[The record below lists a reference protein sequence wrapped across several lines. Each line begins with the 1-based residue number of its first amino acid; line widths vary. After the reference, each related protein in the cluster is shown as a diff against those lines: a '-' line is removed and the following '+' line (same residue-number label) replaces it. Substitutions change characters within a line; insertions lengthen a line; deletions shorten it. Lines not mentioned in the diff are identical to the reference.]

1 MPLSGD
7 VAPPIRQAQ
16 GKRDWE
22 NPGLLGRGVQPPHAT
37 LTPYPDEESA
47 LVGAPGHSPCWR
59 SLNGEWRFCYL
70 PRPEV
75 VPADFPAE
83 ACADDG
89 WGTITVPSCW
99 QMMGH
104 GRPNYTNVAYPYP
117 VDPPHVP
124 DENPVGLY
132 RTSFAVPEAWSG
144 RRAFLNFDGVCSAFY
159 VWVNGECVGFSK
171 CSHMPAEF
179 DITDQIRAG
188 ENLLAVQ
195 VFQWSDGSYLEDQD
209 MWRLNGIF
217 REVSLFSTPPVHVR
231 DVAVRTTLDAGYLD
245 AVLDVTVKVSN
256 CSGERATDHS
266 VGMRLCDG
274 EGQTVA
280 EGRAEVPATAG
291 EQEVVV
297 AHQMTVTAPKKWSAE
312 EPNLYML
319 LVSLLGPNGAVLEV
333 QRVAVGFR
341 QIERRGVQVLL
352 NGVPLEIRGVNRH
365 DTHPDLGY
373 AVSLESMIQDITLM
387 KQHNINAVR
396 TSHYPN
402 DPQWLDLCDR
412 YGLYVIDEAD
422 LETHGF
428 GYEDPNIPARRPE
441 WRDAFVDRARRMV
454 ERDKN
459 HPSII
464 IWSLG
469 NESGYG
475 PNHDAMAEWIR
486 GADPTRLIH
495 YEGAHDSPMVDIVS
509 TMYPTV
515 ERLIEEGKRT
525 DDDRPFFM
533 CEYAHAMGNGPGNL
547 KEYWEAI
554 RAHPRLLGGCIWE
567 WVDHGI
573 RQRTESGEEW
583 FAYGGDFG
591 DEPNDG
597 NFCIDGLNFPDR
609 IPHTGLIEYKKVIEP
624 VQVEAVDLRA
634 GKVRVMNRYQF
645 SSLGH
650 LHGHWSVARDGEVI
664 EEGDLPRLDTAAGK
678 SEEVTLEPHPPSPL
692 PVHGEGAM
700 AAAGAECWL
709 NISFALA
716 KDTIWAKRGHEVA
729 WAQFE
734 LQRQGIGAG
743 GRGLGN
749 GLSAPVVVSSVSPV
763 RVVESDPVFTVSG
776 EDFEVT
782 FDRLLGVM
790 SSWKWRG
797 IELLTFGPRLNVWRA
812 PTDNDVHI
820 AREWRRAGLDR
831 LQHRVSRFDI
841 REPHPP
847 CPLPVNGEGEALRSA
862 KAAPFVQV
870 EIESVLAPYSLAPA
884 FSCTY
889 RYTIYGTGDIVI
901 DTTVTPRRELP
912 PLPRIGLQMRLPGTF
927 DRFSWYGRGPHES
940 YADRKESAR
949 VGVYRGTVQDQ
960 YVPYIFPQ
968 ENGNKS
974 DVRWAAVTDIRGMGL
989 VATPELTAESRESRV
1004 ESDGPSSDPGSRIPL
1019 LNVSVHHYTT
1029 EDFTKARHTYELVR
1043 RDETILNLDHAQAP
1057 LGSASCGP
1065 GPLEKY
1071 LLKAEPTEFSVRL
1084 RPFR

>member
-1 MPLSGD
+1 MRSGRD
-7 VAPPIRQAQ
+7 AAP
-16 GKRDWE
+16 RDWE
-22 NPGLLGRGVQPPHAT
+22 NPQLLSRNTEPPHAT
-37 LTPYPDEESA
+37 LTPYPDEASA
-47 LVGAPGHSPCWR
+47 LAGRPAASPYHRLLGGH
-59 SLNGEWRFCYL
+59 WRFCYL

-75 VPADFPAE
+75 APEGFASE
-83 ACADDG
+83 AFDDSG
-89 WGTITVPSCW
+89 WATIPVPSCW
-99 QMMGH
+99 QMLGY
-104 GRPNYTNVAYPYP
+104 GRPNYTNVAYPFP
-117 VDPPHVP
+117 VDPPYVP

-132 RTSFAVPEAWSG
+132 RTRFVVPEAWGG
-144 RRAFLNFDGVCSAFY
+144 RRVMLSFDGVCSAFY
-159 VWVNGECVGFSK
+159 VWVNGQCVGFSK
-171 CSHMPAEF
+171 CSHMPSEF
-179 DITDQIRAG
+179 DITKCIRAG
-188 ENLLAVQ
+188 SNLLVVQ

-217 REVSLFSTPPVHVR
+217 RDVSLFSTPQVHVR
-231 DVAVRTTLDAGYLD
+231 DVAVRTTFDAGYVD
-245 AVLDVTVKVSN
+245 AVLDVTMKVRN
-256 CSGERATDHS
+256 HGEKQASGYS
-266 VGMRLCDG
+266 VGVRLYDADGSAVG
-274 EGQTVA
+274 EGCA
-280 EGRAEVPATAG
+280 KAPAIPKAN
-291 EQEVVV
+291 EVVIT
-297 AHQMTVTAPKKWSAE
+297 HQLAIAAPRKWSAE
-312 EPNLYML
+312 EPNLYTL
-319 LVSLLGPNGAVLEV
+319 LVSLLGADGAVLEV
-333 QRVAVGFR
+333 QPVAVGFR
-341 QIERRGVQVLL
+341 QIERKGVQVLL

-373 AVSLESMIQDITLM
+373 AVSLESMVQDIRLM

-402 DPQWLDLCDR
+402 DPRWLELCDR

-428 GYEDPNIPARRPE
+428 GYESPDIPARRPE
-441 WRDAFVDRARRMV
+441 WREAFVDRARRMV

-459 HPSII
+459 HPSVI

-495 YEGAHDSPMVDIVS
+495 YEGAHDSPMVDVVS

-515 ERLIEEGKRT
+515 ARLIEEGKRT
-525 DDDRPFFM
+525 GDDRPFFM

-609 IPHTGLIEYKKVIEP
+609 LPHTGLVEYKKIIEP
-624 VQVEAVDLRA
+624 VHVEAVDLAA
-634 GKVRVMNRYQF
+634 GKVRVVNRYQF
-645 SSLGH
+645 LSLGH
-650 LHGHWSVARDGEVI
+650 LNAHWSVMREGEVV
-664 EEGDLPRLDTAAGK
+664 EEGDLPRLDTPAGGTT
-678 SEEVTLEPHPPSPL
+678 EVTVPHKAGIRDSRFD
-692 PVHGEGAM
+692 GER
-700 AAAGAECWL
+700 WL

-716 KDTIWAKRGHEVA
+716 KDTVWAKRGHEVA

-734 LQRQGIGAG
+734 LRRSGTRGW
-743 GRGLGN
+743 GLGS
-749 GLSAPVVVSSVSPV
+749 GSGARPAAVSVAPV
-763 RVVESDPVFTVSG
+763 RVAESGACFIVSG
-776 EDFEVT
+776 EEFEVV
-782 FDRLLGVM
+782 FDRLRGVM
-790 SSWKWRG
+790 SSWRWHG
-797 IELLTFGPRLNVWRA
+797 MELLTAGPRLNVWRA

-831 LQHRVSRFDI
+831 LQHRIARFEVRD
-841 REPHPP
+841 
-847 CPLPVNGEGEALRSA
+847 S
-862 KAAPFVQV
+862 KADGTTAV
-870 EIESVLAPYSLAPA
+870 EVESVLAPYSLGPA
-884 FSCTY
+884 FECAY
-889 RYTIYGTGDIVI
+889 RYTVHGSGEIVI
-901 DTTVTPRRELP
+901 ATRVTPRGELP
-912 PLPRIGLQMRLPGTF
+912 PLPRIGLQMRMPGSF

-940 YADRKESAR
+940 YVDRKESAR
-949 VGVYRGTVQDQ
+949 VGVYRGTVQEQ

-968 ENGNKS
+968 ENGNKT
-974 DVRWAAVTDIRGMGL
+974 DVRWAAVTDARGMGL
-989 VATPELTAESRESRV
+989 LATPIATPESRDSRV
-1004 ESDGPSSDPGSRIPL
+1004 EGSGPSPL

-1029 EDFTKARHTYELVR
+1029 EDFANARHTYELVR
-1043 RDETILNLDHAQAP
+1043 RDETIVNLDHAQAP

-1071 LLKAEPTEFSVRL
+1071 VVKAEPVEFAVRL
-1084 RPFR
+1084 RPVG